1 MTTILAAFND
11 ITAAHTAAVQ
21 LKHAGFAGH
30 DVQVEHDLARL
41 RAMDRSRRVGNDSVL
56 GTAGRMF
63 ADIIQTNVNHH
74 QLDVVTEA
82 LERAACVVVARATEP
97 ALADQAVALLRAAGA
112 FNVGVH
118 KPADM
123 PR

>member
-1 MTTILAAFND
+1 
-11 ITAAHTAAVQ
+11 
-21 LKHAGFAGH
+21 
-30 DVQVEHDLARL
+30 
-41 RAMDRSRRVGNDSVL
+41 
-56 GTAGRMF
+56 
-63 ADIIQTNVNHH
+63 
-74 QLDVVTEA
+74 
-82 LERAACVVVARATEP
+82 VVVARATEP